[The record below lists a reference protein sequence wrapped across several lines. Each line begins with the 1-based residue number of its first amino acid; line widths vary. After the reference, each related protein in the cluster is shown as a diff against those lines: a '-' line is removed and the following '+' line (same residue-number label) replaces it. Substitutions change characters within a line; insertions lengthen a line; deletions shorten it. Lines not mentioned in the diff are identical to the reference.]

1 MDDPKACGHKVPLP
15 VLLLVRLLERDVV
28 LGLGLEEAVE
38 VGVAAEDDGAVDQP
52 HQLVQLHEAEHRPG
66 EDQLRVQTRLVQ
78 LSMNLR
84 EVSQCPENSLTR
96 VFSWLKAPTSTF
108 TINNLLR
115 HYAKGVER
123 TIFTHC
129 TGDN

>member
-1 MDDPKACGHKVPLP
+1 MDDPKACGDKVPLP

-52 HQLVQLHEAEHRPG
+52 HQLVQLHEAEHRPS

-84 EVSQCPENSLTR
+84 EVSQHSAWTR
-96 VFSWLKAPTSTF
+96 P
-108 TINNLLR
+108 
-115 HYAKGVER
+115 Y
-123 TIFTHC
+123 
-129 TGDN
+129 

>member
-1 MDDPKACGHKVPLP
+1 MDDPKACGDKVPLP

-66 EDQLRVQTRLVQ
+66 EDQLRVQTRLGQ
-78 LSMNLR
+78 LSINLC
-84 EVSQCPENSLTR
+84 EVSQCPENSLT
-96 VFSWLKAPTSTF
+96 FSLLKAPRTVLKELFSPTPQVI
-108 TINNLLR
+108 INAFLNQS
-115 HYAKGVER
+115 G
-123 TIFTHC
+123 TIFL
-129 TGDN
+129 